1 MNPPGSALRRVMWVG
16 LRRVPPGVELLRR
29 LHVLFV
35 RPGTRAVHI
44 LGVTAHPA
52 RTPPARNLLMD
63 PSGRAERFK
72 FLVIDWDRQVHH
84 RIR

>member
-44 LGVTAHPA
+44 LA
-52 RTPPARNLLMD
+52 
-63 PSGRAERFK
+63 
-72 FLVIDWDRQVHH
+72 
-84 RIR
+84 